1 MKPNRYPRHE
11 KLKHRNT
18 IALLFEKG
26 KWKTC
31 GNLRI
36 ITYCPKDNASH
47 QIGVSVSKKFFK
59 KATDRNRIKRL
70 LREVY
75 RLNKSAF
82 VEKFGETSVSMLFW
96 TSKELPHH
104 YQEVEKDFL
113 KLIKGE
119 RN

>member
-1 MKPNRYPRHE
+1 MNSYRYPKQE

-18 IALLFEKG
+18 IALLFKKG

-36 ITYCPKDNASH
+36 ITYRPKDNASH

-82 VEKFGETSVSMLFW
+82 VERFGENSVSMLFW
-96 TSKELPHH
+96 ASKELPRH

-113 KLIKGE
+113 KLIKG
-119 RN
+119 